1 VAGDWVNLPS
11 SPAAIL
17 PYPDGR
23 LNIHGCHMQY
33 PRLWIG
39 EGSVDG
45 FVPLLS
51 SRPEEWHREQNWSRR
66 RIMFKRCANS
76 TRVAVPSTTWRSWS
90 AAPCESPSPRPSP
103 PIWSNRW
110 RSSSTLAIRGVDQH
124 QRPGPGRDGG
134 GAAANTLDVGVAFD
148 DVRSEDVAA
157 EPLHQERL
165 CLIVAK
171 GIPPVATR
179 SCLPPSLQGM
189 DLALLNTPSMRPH
202 DNRPRPPTTSSSR
215 RGLILKL
222 VRPVGCRCPST
233 ASARSPRS
241 CRRSLRATLLAK
253 TKSNLKSIR
262 VELLRCD
269 DRHLRL
275 KR

>member
-1 VAGDWVNLPS
+1 MASRAELEPASYNVQEVREFDAGRR
-11 SPAAIL
+11 AIHDVEEL
-17 PYPDGR
+17 ERGALRIAFTPTFTTY
-23 LNIHGCHMQY
+23 LV
-33 PRLWIG
+33 
-39 EGSVDG
+39 E
-45 FVPLLS
+45 PLA
-51 SRPEEWHREQNWSRR
+51 H
-66 RIMFKRCANS
+66 
-76 TRVAVPSTTWRSWS
+76 
-90 AAPCESPSPRPSP
+90 
-103 PIWSNRW
+103 
-110 RSSSTLAIRGVDQH
+110 SSTLAIRGVDQH